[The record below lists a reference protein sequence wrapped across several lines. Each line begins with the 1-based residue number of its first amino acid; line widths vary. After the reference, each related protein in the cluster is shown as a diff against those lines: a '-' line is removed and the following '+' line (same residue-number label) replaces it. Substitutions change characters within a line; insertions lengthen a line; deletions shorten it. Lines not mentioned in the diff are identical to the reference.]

1 MLTMRKPIVIAG
13 LALMLSAANTA
24 IGDTVTIRVYN
35 DGSDDIVATVYD
47 LNAQPPGVAIAN
59 QRISGF
65 AWIPVLVTAGA
76 SGFAHVRWTA
86 TAADASFR
94 RCGHQDR
101 RGLANDASVRVFADS
116 RCIRSVR

>member
-1 MLTMRKPIVIAG
+1 MFTVRQSLVTAG
-13 LALMLSAANTA
+13 LGLMLLAANTA
-24 IGDTVTIRVYN
+24 MADTVTIRVYN

-47 LNAQPPGVAIAN
+47 LNAQPPGIAIAN

-86 TAADASFR
+86 TVADTSFR

-101 RGLANDASVRVFADS
+101 RGLTNDSSVRVFAES
-116 RCIRSVR
+116 GCTQGAR